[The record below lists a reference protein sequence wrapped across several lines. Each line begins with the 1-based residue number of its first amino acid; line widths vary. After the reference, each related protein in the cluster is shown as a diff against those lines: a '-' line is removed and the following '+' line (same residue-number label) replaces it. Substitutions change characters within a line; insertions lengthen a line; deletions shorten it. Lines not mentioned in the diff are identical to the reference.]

1 MNFNNLKVN
10 HNKQITILYLAAF
23 ARICRAANL
32 HTNLCLYQPM
42 RGHLRIK
49 SPASQLGLFLGIFGV
64 AYILIG
70 IVSVLIYQAN
80 GISIN
85 SIQNL
90 DWKDSRVIGITKWV
104 QGLSSILLFM
114 LPAYLYARITF
125 TGNYG
130 YFLGFRKAEK
140 ANMYILA
147 IVGILLAMPFVSW
160 LGKLNEGI
168 PLPEGLTKLEQQT
181 AQQMA
186 AFLKIRSTFDLV
198 VNVFIIALLPAIGE
212 ELCFR
217 GALQRILIHLTRN
230 PWAGIIITAVL
241 FSSLHLQFMG
251 FLPRMFLGIVLGAF
265 CWFSGSIYTSMIA
278 HFVNNAVQVIAAS
291 YAPKYIDKNPET
303 PVLAAI
309 VSGIVVWAI
318 LWYFQKQSTVTW
330 SKEYKADDLTP
341 TNQFMA

>member
-1 MNFNNLKVN
+1 M
-10 HNKQITILYLAAF
+10 
-23 ARICRAANL
+23 
-32 HTNLCLYQPM
+32 
-42 RGHLRIK
+42 
-49 SPASQLGLFLGIFGV
+49 SQLGLFLGIFGL

-70 IVSVLIYQAN
+70 VISVIIYQAS
-80 GISIN
+80 GISITSLEN
-85 SIQNL
+85 IN
-90 DWKDSRVIGITKWV
+90 WKDPHIMSVTKWV
-104 QGLSSILLFM
+104 QALSSILLFI

-140 ANMYILA
+140 ANMYLLA
-147 IVGILLAMPFVSW
+147 IVGILLAMPFVFW
-160 LGKLNEGI
+160 LGKLNEAI
-168 PLPEGLTKLEQQT
+168 PLPEALTKLEQQT
-181 AQQMA
+181 AEQMA
-186 AFLKIRSTFDLV
+186 AFLKVNSMLDIV

-217 GALQRILIHLTRN
+217 GALQRILIHATRN
-230 PWAGIIITAVL
+230 PWVGIIITAVL

-265 CWFSGSIYTSMIA
+265 YWFSGSIYTSMIA

-318 LWYFQKQSTVTW
+318 LWYFQKQSTVTY
-330 SKEYKADDLTP
+330 SKEYNIDELTP